1 MNYATHLNNAVPYGV
16 HITAADPAEC
26 RRAQQSYEALLAD
39 PAAFPCSFALDGNR
53 QTGFVGFEQ
62 VNRATAQ
69 QGDKRTDTLV
79 LRRADGLECRVEA
92 ALYPRHAAYEWT
104 LWFKNCGSADSP
116 VLSSLNGADFVLPG
130 KKPRLRSIMGDA
142 RNERYGT
149 GDGTISPTY
158 GMNNQPYDLPLALG
172 MSYQMV
178 NTGARS
184 CDHEFPYFTL
194 QMADRGTVI
203 AVGWPGQWRAEFYAD
218 LTGVHFTDGQQKFAA
233 ALHPGEEIRTPMTTL
248 LLYDG
253 ADAQRQTNLWRAFM
267 MECNMPRQNGYIS
280 LPILSSSSYGTGMM
294 TAATEQNQL
303 EQIAFYRENGVM
315 LDNWW
320 MDAGW
325 YTTDTDEGAPKVE
338 DDYVFVGSWKI
349 REKDF
354 PTHLAAVS
362 DAMHATGGTTLLWFE
377 PERCGIEPDTLKTD
391 GTSLKKEWLLEGY
404 REMYRPRP
412 DGSEVKL
419 PVTMVNLGNPE
430 AYQWMKN
437 RIFTVLKE
445 GKIDIYREDHNYR
458 PLDFLEKTDRPGR
471 IGMAENKYMT
481 AHLRLWDEMR
491 AEFGDMI
498 LDSCASGGRRNDLE
512 TLRRAVPMHFTDF
525 FIGDLPRRQ
534 AMEYSLFQ
542 WFPFFK
548 AECASDTVNPYC
560 FCSGMTPMTMVYA
573 DWRNP
578 EKTEIAK
585 FSGYLDIWRSLNK
598 YFYADYYPLTPWNI
612 DEGSPIGWQ
621 FIDREVS
628 AGFAQLIRR
637 PMTEQSRFALRFQA
651 LQPDV
656 TYRFTNRFTGKEQLA
671 TGTEAMENGIEVEIP
686 DLPGAAV
693 LQFAPVTEL

>member
-391 GTSLKKEWLLEGY
+391 GGIISAEVSGGGLVTVCARESGYKGSVTVFDLSGTVAYKWLSGEAYVLAARLTEDGKQLAVLTLTDSGSRVVYLDTDKDKASGETVLEGELLLDIGYDENENLCAISADAVYRLGKGKSAKVLDSFEGSTLVGYCFKGGCAYALNAFRTGGSCEVRRIQDGKPRSLGSFDESFTSLSGDSDY
-404 REMYRPRP
+404 I
-412 DGSEVKL
+412 
-419 PVTMVNLGNPE
+419 
-430 AYQWMKN
+430 A
-437 RIFTVLKE
+437 VL
-445 GKIDIYREDHNYR
+445 
-458 PLDFLEKTDRPGR
+458 
-471 IGMAENKYMT
+471 T
-481 AHLRLWDEMR
+481 A
-491 AEFGDMI
+491 
-498 LDSCASGGRRNDLE
+498 ASL
-512 TLRRAVPMHFTDF
+512 TICRRADGVTTGHFED
-525 FIGDLPRRQ
+525 
-534 AMEYSLFQ
+534 
-542 WFPFFK
+542 
-548 AECASDTVNPYC
+548 ASAGLSVGLTEDGNAIVTGRN
-560 FCSGMTPMTMVYA
+560 TAKVYA
-573 DWRNP
+573 C
-578 EKTEIAK
+578 T
-585 FSGYLDIWRSLNK
+585 
-598 YFYADYYPLTPWNI
+598 
-612 DEGSPIGWQ
+612 
-621 FIDREVS
+621 VS
-628 AGFAQLIRR
+628 
-637 PMTEQSRFALRFQA
+637 
-651 LQPDV
+651 
-656 TYRFTNRFTGKEQLA
+656 
-671 TGTEAMENGIEVEIP
+671 
-686 DLPGAAV
+686 
-693 LQFAPVTEL
+693 